1 MENLPTFVLHSTK
14 KRSIWRFLLL
24 AGRAGCVSSCNHREP
39 LQQLWA
45 GAPSQL
51 WPHLPPHTCGFLL
64 LKGSFCIFV
73 SCSLSSCGC
82 SSSCGQARP
91 FAGFWSHLS
100 LLLWGKGG
108 AGDPRNVPRARGAVH
123 GRWSLCTWG
132 PPCAMESCSPAGQ
145 RWKAQLWRGSTAESE
160 QLEASTALCSF
171 LPSLFLL
178 ICFLF
183 LPFFPFLSWFPSFGF
198 AFKFIFYF
206 LILF

>member
-24 AGRAGCVSSCNHREP
+24 AGRARCVSSCNHREP

-64 LKGSFCIFV
+64 LKGSFRIFV

-82 SSSCGQARP
+82 SSSCGQART

-145 RWKAQLWRGSTAESE
+145 RWKAQLWRGRIWTAGSIHSP
-160 QLEASTALCSF
+160 LLF
-171 LPSLFLL
+171 PSLPLSINL
-178 ICFLF
+178 
-183 LPFFPFLSWFPSFGF
+183 LPFSPFLSLCLVVSFFWFCF
-198 AFKFIFYF
+198 
-206 LILF
+206 